1 MFRSLGSSSVSTS
14 MHPHVMLAKIIF
26 FAGLAIGCAS
36 QRPPLPSATGG
47 VLDLRSWDFQRDGAV
62 RLKGDWD
69 FFPRVLLRGEAG
81 LLAPRSGERRVP
93 DLWTDKT
100 MGSARGIGAGT
111 YRLTVLLPDRRP
123 SLGIKYTTVSTA
135 FELDAD
141 ALLVANGGRPALDS
155 MRDLPAYKPGVA
167 ILPQSAASLVLV
179 VRASNYEYRVGG
191 MWRPFYLG
199 DIETLERRDWA
210 GETGSLALASSL
222 AVLAVL
228 FAFFVRGGIEG
239 RGFIYFCIFSIMSG
253 LRAIV
258 TGEYAI
264 VRLFPSLS
272 FDLLIRLEY
281 LCDYTIFPIGL
292 LFFSSLFPEDHDS
305 RVTRAL
311 LSICVPFLALV
322 PLAPLRALTWSIQ
335 AYYFLAAAIIIAVG
349 VITVRSVARRRIG
362 ALPLFLGAAALAVAA
377 INEILFSSFIIDS
390 GNFFSYGMIIFVGTQ
405 ACALAGRH
413 SWTQSQLRQ
422 ALAAKELLIRE
433 VHHRVKNSLQIV
445 SSIATLQ
452 SHRVED
458 PVVLAAYSSMQGRIR
473 AIGLV
478 HEKLYALDSAEVVDV
493 GAYAQNLAG
502 LLADGYGIEGEET
515 LLVDSESV
523 IVPADLCIDLGII
536 MAELVANSYKYAFG
550 PARSGKMRVRIRR
563 TGPVLSLVVED
574 DGPGFAEGSFVEAF
588 PTLGFRLIASLA
600 KKHDAS
606 VSIGK
611 GPGATVELRFPI
623 GEAHASKSRDG

>member
-1 MFRSLGSSSVSTS
+1 MCPRKAGMIRSLSSSSVSTS
-14 MHPHVMLAKIIF
+14 MRPHVMLAKIIL

-47 VLDLRSWDFQRDGAV
+47 VLDLRSWDFQRDGVV

-141 ALLVANGGRPALDS
+141 GLLVANVGRPALDS
-155 MRDLPAYKPGVA
+155 TRDLPTYKPGVA
-167 ILPQSAASLVLV
+167 ILPRSAASLVLV

-210 GETGSLALASSL
+210 GEMGSLALASSL

-264 VRLFPSLS
+264 VRLFPSL
-272 FDLLIRLEY
+272 
-281 LCDYTIFPIGL
+281 
-292 LFFSSLFPEDHDS
+292 
-305 RVTRAL
+305 
-311 LSICVPFLALV
+311 
-322 PLAPLRALTWSIQ
+322 
-335 AYYFLAAAIIIAVG
+335 
-349 VITVRSVARRRIG
+349 
-362 ALPLFLGAAALAVAA
+362 
-377 INEILFSSFIIDS
+377 
-390 GNFFSYGMIIFVGTQ
+390 
-405 ACALAGRH
+405 
-413 SWTQSQLRQ
+413 
-422 ALAAKELLIRE
+422 
-433 VHHRVKNSLQIV
+433 
-445 SSIATLQ
+445 
-452 SHRVED
+452 
-458 PVVLAAYSSMQGRIR
+458 
-473 AIGLV
+473 
-478 HEKLYALDSAEVVDV
+478 
-493 GAYAQNLAG
+493 
-502 LLADGYGIEGEET
+502 
-515 LLVDSESV
+515 
-523 IVPADLCIDLGII
+523 
-536 MAELVANSYKYAFG
+536 
-550 PARSGKMRVRIRR
+550 
-563 TGPVLSLVVED
+563 
-574 DGPGFAEGSFVEAF
+574 
-588 PTLGFRLIASLA
+588 
-600 KKHDAS
+600 
-606 VSIGK
+606 
-611 GPGATVELRFPI
+611 ELRSSDKARVSLRLYDLPHWPAFLLKPVS
-623 GEAHASKSRDG
+623 GGP